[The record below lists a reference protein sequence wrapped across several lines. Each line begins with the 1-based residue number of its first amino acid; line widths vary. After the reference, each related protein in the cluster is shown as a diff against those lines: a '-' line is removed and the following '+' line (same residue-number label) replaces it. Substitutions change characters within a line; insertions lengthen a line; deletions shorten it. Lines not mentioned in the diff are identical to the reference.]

1 MQIHGQSAAARF
13 TTTVQLPR
21 PAGDGPL
28 LTLQPLPLGFA
39 RRLSAHAVQ
48 PPLPPVRIARDP
60 QGKPLRQ
67 ANGQAVT
74 LADETDADYRREREL
89 YGQRVAVL
97 AVATALEAD
106 PHVRFETDATAYPQ
120 DWRPY
125 ADALLNELEQA
136 GWTAG
141 DLAWLCQAVCRMSN
155 LLDQHLPES
164 AADFP
169 SGGPTVPD

>member
-1 MQIHGQSAAARF
+1 MQINGQPAASRF

-21 PAGDGPL
+21 PAGDGPM

-39 RRLSAHAVQ
+39 RRLTTHLVQ
-48 PPLPPVRIARDP
+48 PPVPPVRIARDS

-67 ANGQAVT
+67 ANGQAAT
-74 LADETDADYRREREL
+74 MADETDAEYRREREL

-97 AVATALEAD
+97 AVVTALQAD
-106 PHVRFETDATAYPQ
+106 PHIHFETEVAAHPH

-125 ADALLNELEQA
+125 ADALLNELEGA

-141 DLAWLCQAVCRMSN
+141 DLAWLCQAVCRLSN
-155 LLDQHLPES
+155 LIDQHLPET
-164 AADFP
+164 AADFS
-169 SGGPTVPD
+169 SGGVTASD